1 MSVLRPLRTLLRRP
15 PSVWW
20 DAARTVVLAGVV
32 ELGLRR
38 MPVTRLSRLLGVHL
52 LLDGT
57 PAASGI
63 TETLRLSAR
72 ERQRLDVTWRVLRHR
87 PFNGTC
93 LRRALLAGRV
103 VRHRDHAVRIG
114 VRKVDGVVS
123 AHAWLELDGTVLD
136 LGAVDDFK
144 VLAPVR
150 EAA

>member
-1 MSVLRPLRTLLRRP
+1 MSALHAARTLLRRP
-15 PSVWW
+15 PSAWS
-20 DAARTVVLAGVV
+20 DAARTVLLAGAV

-38 MPVTRLSRLLGVHL
+38 MPVTRLSRLLGVTL

-57 PAASGI
+57 PAAPG
-63 TETLRLSAR
+63 TVDELQLSAR

-93 LRRALLAGRV
+93 LRRALLAGRA

-123 AHAWLELDGTVLD
+123 AHAWLELDGVVLD
-136 LGAVDDFK
+136 LGSVDDFK